1 MADTPQTPQTP
12 QPTRPGHRKRIGG
25 LSVHPLSLGGNV
37 FGWTAD
43 EAESFAVLDAYAA
56 AGGNFIDTA
65 DVYSAW
71 APGNSGG
78 ESETIIGDWL
88 ASRGNRSD
96 IVLATKVG
104 AGVPTPRGLSAAA
117 VRAGVDE
124 SLKRLRTDYI
134 DLYYTHYDDPSVP
147 IEEIISTLDELV
159 KAGKVREIAA
169 SNISAERL
177 EAALDFSAKENLARY
192 VALQPHY
199 NLVSRDTFEGELADV
214 TARHGL
220 ATVPYYAL
228 ASGFLTGKYRPGATI
243 DSARAQ
249 GAGKYLET
257 ERGQKVLAAL
267 DDVAANHGAEHAT
280 VALAW
285 LAAQPTVVAPI
296 ASARTVDQL
305 PALLAVA
312 DLELTKEELALLTS
326 ASE

>member
-1 MADTPQTPQTP
+1 MADTKDTKQTKQAGSRR
-12 QPTRPGHRKRIGG
+12 QIGD
-25 LSVHPLSLGGNV
+25 LSVFPLSLGGNV

-43 EAESFAVLDAYAA
+43 EAESFAVLDAYVA
-56 AGGNFIDTA
+56 AGGNFVDTA

-71 APGNSGG
+71 VPGNSGG
-78 ESETIIGDWL
+78 ESETILGNWF
-88 ASRGNRSD
+88 ASRGNRAD

-117 VRAGVDE
+117 IKAGLDE

-147 IEEIISTLDELV
+147 VEEIISTLDELV
-159 KAGKVREIAA
+159 KAGKVRQIAA

-177 EAALDFSAKENLARY
+177 EASLDFSAKEGLARY

-199 NLVSRDTFEGELADV
+199 NLVSRDTFEGPLADV
-214 TARHGL
+214 AARHGVVTL
-220 ATVPYYAL
+220 PYYAL
-228 ASGFLTGKYRPGATI
+228 ASGFLTGKYRPGASV
-243 DSARAQ
+243 DSARAE
-249 GAGKYLET
+249 GAAKYLET
-257 ERGQKVLAAL
+257 ERGQKALAAL
-267 DDVAANHGAEHAT
+267 DDVAANHGAAHAT

-312 DLELTKEELALLTS
+312 DLKLTEQELALLTS